1 MPTSPD
7 TVLPP
12 YEPTLDPVT
21 TARGA
26 LDHAALC
33 ARVSAD
39 DARTARR
46 RACEHADALAGTPG
60 ASSGLRARCDAAAA
74 RAADYAARAA
84 RAAHDAAEARR
95 AGLAAL
101 DAGELEYAGR
111 CAGLAADY
119 ADAAYAAAHGAE
131 EAEDDARELAR
142 LARRRVE

>member
-1 MPTSPD
+1 MPTLD
-7 TVLPP
+7 TS
-12 YEPTLDPVT
+12 YEPTLDPLT

-26 LDHAALC
+26 LEHAALC

-46 RACEHADALAGTPG
+46 RACEYADSIAATPG
-60 ASSGLRARCDAAAA
+60 ASEGLRARADDRAAQAAA
-74 RAADYAARAA
+74 YAHLAA

-101 DAGELEYAGR
+101 DAGDLDYAGR
-111 CAGLAADY
+111 CAGLAADA
-119 ADAAYAAAHGAE
+119 ADAAYAAAHGGE
-131 EAEDDARELAR
+131 SAEDDARELAR